1 MATEVPTYSAGGRIS
16 SWTLKRKP
24 RHPGYPR
31 GKWWENDGKWWEND
45 GKWWENGWKMASLCQ
60 FHNCNFRA
68 LWPTA
73 NWINWWTSIYNW
85 EILHRGIGKP
95 EILSKRLR
103 LRHHPFLRL
112 TPQAPIQTN
121 TWFDLICKPTLTLWG
136 ELHQIGVCKNRI
148 QYDTI
153 QPKMIKHG
161 YVNPENDEKPLKF
174 TGTLMLRQSQMTTF
188 RAPRDKTNHNLGLC
202 SSE

>member
-1 MATEVPTYSAGGRIS
+1 ME
-16 SWTLKRKP
+16 
-24 RHPGYPR
+24 H
-31 GKWWENDGKWWEND
+31 DGKLPVSHSFTNAIFQHCD
-45 GKWWENGWKMASLCQ
+45 S
-60 FHNCNFRA
+60 FRQ
-68 LWPTA
+68 LNQLINLDLQLRDTA
-73 NWINWWTSIYNW
+73 A
-85 EILHRGIGKP
+85 ILHRGIGKP

-136 ELHQIGVCKNRI
+136 ELHQIGVCRKRI

-174 TGTLMLRQSQMTTF
+174 TGTPCWCFDNPKWQLSELHATKRITSWVSAHQSRWF
-188 RAPRDKTNHNLGLC
+188 
-202 SSE
+202 